1 MNTGKAIRTLMIL
14 AATGLFA
21 TGCVTAKQASQ
32 AASEGTQATPAPA
45 TTATA
50 TTTAVVTPAPATTTA
65 AVTPAPATTTAAVT
79 PAPQGIVGYVV
90 QKGDHLW
97 GISAKPA
104 VYGDPYQW
112 PLLYKRNRDE
122 IYDPDLIYP
131 GQVLHIERDLSQTQI
146 NIAVNHAKTRG
157 AWVLGEI
164 EATDIQ
170 YLRKALSW

>member
-14 AATGLFA
+14 AAMGLFA

-45 TTATA
+45 TTTTA
-50 TTTAVVTPAPATTTA
+50 TATTTA
-65 AVTPAPATTTAAVT
+65 AVTPAPATTTTTAAVT
-79 PAPQGIVGYVV
+79 PAPKGIVGYVV

-131 GQVLHIERDLSQTQI
+131 GQVLHIERDLSQKQI

>member
-14 AATGLFA
+14 AATGLVA

-50 TTTAVVTPAPATTTA
+50 TATVTPAPATTT
-65 AVTPAPATTTAAVT
+65 TTTAVT

>member
-1 MNTGKAIRTLMIL
+1 MIL
-14 AATGLFA
+14 AAMGLFA

-45 TTATA
+45 TTTTA
-50 TTTAVVTPAPATTTA
+50 TATTTA
-65 AVTPAPATTTAAVT
+65 AVTPAPATTTTTAAVT
-79 PAPQGIVGYVV
+79 PAPKGIVGYVV

-131 GQVLHIERDLSQTQI
+131 GQVLHIQRDLSQTQI

>member
-45 TTATA
+45 TTATG
-50 TTTAVVTPAPATTTA
+50 TTTVTPAPVTT
-65 AVTPAPATTTAAVT
+65 TTTAAVT

>member
-14 AATGLFA
+14 AAMGLFA

-45 TTATA
+45 TTTTA
-50 TTTAVVTPAPATTTA
+50 TATTTA
-65 AVTPAPATTTAAVT
+65 AVTPAPAPTTTTAAVT
-79 PAPQGIVGYVV
+79 PAPKGIVGYVV

-131 GQVLHIERDLSQTQI
+131 GQVLHIQRDLSQTQI

>member
-50 TTTAVVTPAPATTTA
+50 TATVTPAPATTT
-65 AVTPAPATTTAAVT
+65 TTTAVT

>member
-14 AATGLFA
+14 AAMGLFA

-45 TTATA
+45 TTTTA
-50 TTTAVVTPAPATTTA
+50 TATTTA
-65 AVTPAPATTTAAVT
+65 AVTPAPATTTTTAAVT
-79 PAPQGIVGYVV
+79 PAPKGIVGYVV

>member
-14 AATGLFA
+14 AATGLVA

-50 TTTAVVTPAPATTTA
+50 TATVTPAPATTT
-65 AVTPAPATTTAAVT
+65 TTAVT

>member
-14 AATGLFA
+14 VAMGLFA

-45 TTATA
+45 TTTTA
-50 TTTAVVTPAPATTTA
+50 TATTTA
-65 AVTPAPATTTAAVT
+65 AVTPAPATTTTTAAVT
-79 PAPQGIVGYVV
+79 PAPKGIVGYVV

-131 GQVLHIERDLSQTQI
+131 GQVLQIERDLSQTQI

>member
-14 AATGLFA
+14 AATGLVA

-50 TTTAVVTPAPATTTA
+50 TTT
-65 AVTPAPATTTAAVT
+65 VTPAPATTTAAVT

>member
-14 AATGLFA
+14 AAMGLFA

-45 TTATA
+45 TTTTA
-50 TTTAVVTPAPATTTA
+50 TTTTTTA
-65 AVTPAPATTTAAVT
+65 AVTPAPATTTTAAAVT
-79 PAPQGIVGYVV
+79 PAPKGIIGYVV

-131 GQVLHIERDLSQTQI
+131 GQVLHIQRDLSQTQI

>member
-45 TTATA
+45 TT
-50 TTTAVVTPAPATTTA
+50 TTTTT
-65 AVTPAPATTTAAVT
+65 AVT

>member
-14 AATGLFA
+14 AAMGLFA

-45 TTATA
+45 TTTTATA
-50 TTTAVVTPAPATTTA
+50 TATTTA
-65 AVTPAPATTTAAVT
+65 AVTPAPATTTTTAAVT
-79 PAPQGIVGYVV
+79 PAPKGIVRYWV

-131 GQVLHIERDLSQTQI
+131 GQVLQIERDLSQTQI

>member
-14 AATGLFA
+14 AAMGLFA

-50 TTTAVVTPAPATTTA
+50 TATVTPAPATTTA
-65 AVTPAPATTTAAVT
+65 AVTPAPK
-79 PAPQGIVGYVV
+79 GIVGYVV

-131 GQVLHIERDLSQTQI
+131 GQVLHIDRDLSQTQI

>member
-50 TTTAVVTPAPATTTA
+50 TTTVTPAPAA
-65 AVTPAPATTTAAVT
+65 TTAAVT

>member
-45 TTATA
+45 TNATATA
-50 TTTAVVTPAPATTTA
+50 TVTPAPATTTT
-65 AVTPAPATTTAAVT
+65 TPAVT

-164 EATDIQ
+164 AATDIQ

>member
-14 AATGLFA
+14 AAMGLFA

-45 TTATA
+45 TT
-50 TTTAVVTPAPATTTA
+50 TTTA
-65 AVTPAPATTTAAVT
+65 AVTPAPK
-79 PAPQGIVGYVV
+79 GIVGYVV

-97 GISAKPA
+97 GISAKSA

-146 NIAVNHAKTRG
+146 NIAVSHAKTRG

>member
-50 TTTAVVTPAPATTTA
+50 TATVTPAPATTT
-65 AVTPAPATTTAAVT
+65 TTTAVT

-131 GQVLHIERDLSQTQI
+131 GQVLHIDRDLSQTQI

>member
-14 AATGLFA
+14 AATGLVA

-45 TTATA
+45 TTATG
-50 TTTAVVTPAPATTTA
+50 TTTVTPAPATT
-65 AVTPAPATTTAAVT
+65 TTTAAVT

-170 YLRKALSW
+170 YLRKDLSW

>member
-14 AATGLFA
+14 AAMGLFA

-45 TTATA
+45 TTTTATA
-50 TTTAVVTPAPATTTA
+50 TTTV
-65 AVTPAPATTTAAVT
+65 AVTPAPATTTTTVAVT
-79 PAPQGIVGYVV
+79 PAPKGIVGYVV

-131 GQVLHIERDLSQTQI
+131 GQVLHIQRDLSQTQI

>member
-50 TTTAVVTPAPATTTA
+50 TATVTPAPATTTA
-65 AVTPAPATTTAAVT
+65 ADT

>member
-14 AATGLFA
+14 AAMGLFA

-45 TTATA
+45 TTTTATA
-50 TTTAVVTPAPATTTA
+50 TATATTTA
-65 AVTPAPATTTAAVT
+65 AVTPAPATTTTTAAVT
-79 PAPQGIVGYVV
+79 PAPKGIVRYWV

-131 GQVLHIERDLSQTQI
+131 GQVLQIERDLSQTQI

>member
-14 AATGLFA
+14 AATGLVA

-45 TTATA
+45 TTATG
-50 TTTAVVTPAPATTTA
+50 TTTVTPAPATTT
-65 AVTPAPATTTAAVT
+65 TRAAVT

>member
-14 AATGLFA
+14 AATGIFA

-50 TTTAVVTPAPATTTA
+50 TAT
-65 AVTPAPATTTAAVT
+65 VTPAPATTTAAVT

-131 GQVLHIERDLSQTQI
+131 GQVLHIDRDLSQTQI

>member
-14 AATGLFA
+14 AATGLVA

-45 TTATA
+45 TTATG
-50 TTTAVVTPAPATTTA
+50 TTTVTPAPATT
-65 AVTPAPATTTAAVT
+65 TTTAAVT

-170 YLRKALSW
+170 YLRNALSW

>member
-45 TTATA
+45 TTATG
-50 TTTAVVTPAPATTTA
+50 TTTVTPAPATTT
-65 AVTPAPATTTAAVT
+65 TTAAVT
-79 PAPQGIVGYVV
+79 TAPQGIVGYVV

-131 GQVLHIERDLSQTQI
+131 GQVLHIDRDLSQTQI

>member
-1 MNTGKAIRTLMIL
+1 MNTGKAVRTLMIL
-14 AATGLFA
+14 AAMGLFA

-45 TTATA
+45 TTTTA
-50 TTTAVVTPAPATTTA
+50 TATTTA
-65 AVTPAPATTTAAVT
+65 AVTPAPATTTTTAAVT
-79 PAPQGIVGYVV
+79 PAPKGIVGYVV

-131 GQVLHIERDLSQTQI
+131 GQVLHIQRDLSQTQI

>member
-14 AATGLFA
+14 AAMGFFA

-45 TTATA
+45 TTTTA
-50 TTTAVVTPAPATTTA
+50 TATTTA
-65 AVTPAPATTTAAVT
+65 AVTPAPATTTTAAAVT
-79 PAPQGIVGYVV
+79 PAPKGIVGYVV

-131 GQVLHIERDLSQTQI
+131 GQVLHIQRDLSQTQI

>member
-32 AASEGTQATPAPA
+32 AASEGTQASPAPA
-45 TTATA
+45 TTATG
-50 TTTAVVTPAPATTTA
+50 TTTVTPAPATT
-65 AVTPAPATTTAAVT
+65 TTTAAVT

>member
-14 AATGLFA
+14 AAMGLFA

-45 TTATA
+45 TTTTA
-50 TTTAVVTPAPATTTA
+50 TTTTTA
-65 AVTPAPATTTAAVT
+65 AVTPAPASSGSTSTTA
-79 PAPQGIVGYVV
+79 PKGIVGYVV

-131 GQVLHIERDLSQTQI
+131 GQVLHIQRDLSQTQI

>member
-45 TTATA
+45 TTATG
-50 TTTAVVTPAPATTTA
+50 TTTVTPAPATTT
-65 AVTPAPATTTAAVT
+65 TTVAVT

>member
-50 TTTAVVTPAPATTTA
+50 TATVTPAPA
-65 AVTPAPATTTAAVT
+65 ATTTAAVT

>member
-14 AATGLFA
+14 AATGLVA

-45 TTATA
+45 TTATG
-50 TTTAVVTPAPATTTA
+50 TTTVTPAPATT
-65 AVTPAPATTTAAVT
+65 TTTAAVT

-90 QKGDHLW
+90 QKGDQLW

>member
-14 AATGLFA
+14 AATGLVA

-45 TTATA
+45 TTATG
-50 TTTAVVTPAPATTTA
+50 TTTVTPAPATT
-65 AVTPAPATTTAAVT
+65 TTTAAVT

-131 GQVLHIERDLSQTQI
+131 GQVLHIDRDLSQTQI

>member
-50 TTTAVVTPAPATTTA
+50 TTT
-65 AVTPAPATTTAAVT
+65 VTPAPATTTAAVT

>member
-14 AATGLFA
+14 AATGLVA

-50 TTTAVVTPAPATTTA
+50 TTTVTPAPATTT
-65 AVTPAPATTTAAVT
+65 TTTAVT